1 MFKIYVEQVKVI
13 ENDKREILYDYVI
26 REDIKK
32 EFKDIDELQKYI
44 LENKLSINKYY
55 FVEKVQ

>member
-26 REDIKK
+26 REDLKK
-32 EFKDIDELQKYI
+32 EFKDIEELQIYI
-44 LENKLSINKYY
+44 LENKLSNDKYY
-55 FVEKVQ
+55 FVEKV